1 MNLLYHSR
9 LIFGH
14 IKKMKVFLVA
24 TLWAF
29 FSLTGC
35 YKTPV
40 QQGNI
45 LKQEDIDEVRP
56 GMTKQQ
62 VVIILGTPTVADPF
76 NQDRWDYI
84 NTTKIKGEFK
94 KVKKLSLFFEN
105 NELVRTEGNYFPN
118 KEDITTTDVD

>member
-1 MNLLYHSR
+1 MKVIIVGTLLA
-9 LIFGH
+9 IFG
-14 IKKMKVFLVA
+14 
-24 TLWAF
+24 
-29 FSLTGC
+29 LTGC

-105 NELVRTEGNYFPN
+105 NQLVRTEGNYFPN
-118 KEDITTTDVD
+118 KDDVTTTDVD